1 MMYLIIYPYFPSPKL
16 FQTQTH
22 FPTVSHFN
30 MKALLFDSIC
40 NALCS
45 VFYLAYHV
53 FFKYTDEINFIL
65 IENVWA
71 VGPWIWISWQNTHK
85 QENLSLDTQNAQ
97 NSQYLEPNVRV

>member
-1 MMYLIIYPYFPSPKL
+1 MMYLIICPYFPSPKL

-45 VFYLAYHV
+45 VFYLVYHV
-53 FFKYTDEINFIL
+53 FFKYTDEIN
-65 IENVWA
+65 
-71 VGPWIWISWQNTHK
+71 THRK
-85 QENLSLDTQNAQ
+85 CLGCWTLDMDQLAKY
-97 NSQYLEPNVRV
+97 S